1 MTISERIFKIL
12 KERNISQSA
21 FCKVTGLSGSTVSD
35 WKTKN
40 TNPSADKIMDICA
53 ALDITP
59 EQLLTGKG
67 IDDDYNKPIDIK
79 VSFQDK
85 ELLVE
90 YHELGNEQQKR
101 VQAYM
106 KALKKLEKLEDWQ

>member
-1 MTISERIFKIL
+1 MPKIIQAL
-12 KERNISQSA
+12 RNLFGRNEFHIE
-21 FCKVTGLSGSTVSD
+21 
-35 WKTKN
+35 
-40 TNPSADKIMDICA
+40 
-53 ALDITP
+53 ITP

-101 VQAYM
+101 VQAYL
-106 KALKKLEKLEDWQ
+106 KALKKLEKLEDLQ